1 MIEKNDIYKSI
12 KKTLE
17 TNSDVVV
24 QNKDI
29 KTPVP
34 PCYYIKFING
44 QNKTTA
50 TDYIEDN
57 VTFDI
62 VYFSAEETLAD
73 LMEKEKLL
81 KTLFSKPLKIE
92 CNNESVIYQEID
104 SIITSFNEDDYILNC
119 KLEFNIN
126 QCVTDSESIDII
138 NRYDEF
144 DNEDYMEELEI

>member
-34 PCYYIKFING
+34 PCYYIKFINS

-92 CNNESVIYQEID
+92 CDNESVIYQEID
-104 SIITSFNEDDYILNC
+104 SIITSFNEEDYILNY

-144 DNEDYMEELEI
+144 ENEDYMEELEI